1 MKVMSGIEYRERCD
15 YLPVRSSAHHKD
27 WVVWNVHKGGSP
39 RLPPL
44 PFHHA
49 PYRPTRRK
57 APVQKPATGSDL
69 TSEAAHDTDQSR
81 HHVTPVQGQL
91 YRSEE
96 ARKGVLELERTLL
109 GDNRILTRK
118 EAADEAEIPLLS
130 ARKIWRSFGL
140 PNLTDDDAY
149 FTHAD
154 SKALKTV
161 SALVKEGKLSEEVAL
176 SITRSVGQMMDR
188 MVVWQIEALVE
199 DMVINGGLTDAEAR
213 EELLSLLPRLI
224 EDLEG
229 ITVYG
234 YRRMLNSAIVR
245 LALREERDGADLAD
259 TDLPLARGVGF
270 VDLVSYTSL
279 SRKMNERNLAKL
291 VKRFEQRCA
300 EVIAVGG
307 GRIIKTV
314 GDEVMYLVESPE
326 KGARIALTLSK
337 LISEDPQL
345 PEARVS
351 FVWGR
356 VLPRLG
362 DIYGPT
368 VNLASRLVALTEPG
382 VVLTDALTAEALEED
397 RRFVLIPQGVRNV
410 RGFGNIR
417 PVAITPGIGNELE
430 IDFE

>member
-1 MKVMSGIEYRERCD
+1 MEK
-15 YLPVRSSAHHKD
+15 SA
-27 WVVWNVHKGGSP
+27 P
-39 RLPPL
+39 
-44 PFHHA
+44 
-49 PYRPTRRK
+49 
-57 APVQKPATGSDL
+57 GSDPAEQAG
-69 TSEAAHDTDQSR
+69 TAPNRSR
-81 HHVTPVQGQL
+81 HHHNRVQSQL
-91 YRSEE
+91 YRSDE
-96 ARKGVLELERTLL
+96 ARQGVLELERALL
-109 GDNRILTRK
+109 GENRSMKRGEVADDAGVSLLT
-118 EAADEAEIPLLS
+118 
-130 ARKIWRSFGL
+130 ARKIWRSLGL

-154 SKALKTV
+154 SKALTTV
-161 SALVKEGKLSEEVAL
+161 TSLIKEGKLTEEAAL

-188 MVVWQIEALVE
+188 MVVWQVEALVE
-199 DMVINGGLTDAEAR
+199 DMVINGGLTDTEAR
-213 EELLSLLPRLI
+213 GELLSLLPRLI
-224 EDLEG
+224 EDLED

-234 YRRMLNSAIVR
+234 YRRMLNSAILR
-245 LALREERDGADLAD
+245 LALRDEEDGTDQADS
-259 TDLPLARGVGF
+259 DLPLARGVGF

-279 SRKMNERNLAKL
+279 SREMNERNLARL
-291 VKRFEQRCA
+291 VK
-300 EVIAVGG
+300 IAVGG

-326 KGARIALTLSK
+326 NGARIALTLSK

-382 VVLTDALTAEALEED
+382 VVLTDDSTAEVLEDD

-410 RGFGNIR
+410 RGFGNVR

>member
-1 MKVMSGIEYRERCD
+1 MG
-15 YLPVRSSAHHKD
+15 SAPD
-27 WVVWNVHKGGSP
+27 
-39 RLPPL
+39 R
-44 PFHHA
+44 
-49 PYRPTRRK
+49 
-57 APVQKPATGSDL
+57 
-69 TSEAAHDTDQSR
+69 SR
-81 HHVTPVQGQL
+81 HHHNRVQSQL
-91 YRSEE
+91 YRSDE
-96 ARKGVLELERTLL
+96 ARQGVLELERTLL
-109 GDNRILTRK
+109 GDNLTMKRG
-118 EAADEAEIPLLS
+118 EVADEAGMPLLT
-130 ARKIWRSFGL
+130 ARKIWRSLGL
-140 PNLTDDDAY
+140 PNSKDDDTF

-154 SKALKTV
+154 SKALEAVNSLV
-161 SALVKEGKLSEEVAL
+161 SKGKLTEEAAL

-188 MVVWQIEALVE
+188 MVVWQVEALVE
-199 DMVINGGLTDAEAR
+199 DMVINGGLTDTEAR
-213 EELLSLLPRLI
+213 GELLNLLPRLI
-224 EDLEG
+224 GDLED

-234 YRRMLNSAIVR
+234 YRRMLNSAILR
-245 LALREERDGADLAD
+245 LALRDEGDGTDLAD
-259 TDLPLARGVGF
+259 SDLPLARGVGF

-279 SRKMNERNLAKL
+279 SREMNERNLARL
-291 VKRFEQRCA
+291 VKNFEQRCA

-326 KGARIALTLSK
+326 DGARIALTLSK
-337 LISEDPQL
+337 LISEDPRL

-382 VVLTDALTAEALEED
+382 VVLTDASTAEALEHD

-410 RGFGNIR
+410 RGFGNVR

>member
-1 MKVMSGIEYRERCD
+1 MEK
-15 YLPVRSSAHHKD
+15 SAP
-27 WVVWNVHKGGSP
+27 GSETASAVGS
-39 RLPPL
+39 
-44 PFHHA
+44 A
-49 PYRPTRRK
+49 PDR
-57 APVQKPATGSDL
+57 
-69 TSEAAHDTDQSR
+69 SR
-81 HHVTPVQGQL
+81 HHHNRVQSQL
-91 YRSEE
+91 YRSDE
-96 ARKGVLELERTLL
+96 ARQGVLELERTLL
-109 GDNRILTRK
+109 GDNLTMKRG
-118 EAADEAEIPLLS
+118 EVADEAGMPLLT
-130 ARKIWRSFGL
+130 ARKIWRSLGL
-140 PNLTDDDAY
+140 PNSKDDDTF

-154 SKALKTV
+154 SKALEAVNSLV
-161 SALVKEGKLSEEVAL
+161 SKGKLTEEAAL

-188 MVVWQIEALVE
+188 MVVWQVEALVE
-199 DMVINGGLTDAEAR
+199 DMVINGGLTDTEAR
-213 EELLSLLPRLI
+213 GELLNLLPRLI
-224 EDLEG
+224 GDLED

-234 YRRMLNSAIVR
+234 YRRMLNSAILR
-245 LALREERDGADLAD
+245 LALRDEGDGTDLAD
-259 TDLPLARGVGF
+259 SDLPLARGVGF

-279 SRKMNERNLAKL
+279 SREMNERNLARL
-291 VKRFEQRCA
+291 VKNFEQRCA

-326 KGARIALTLSK
+326 DGARIALTLSK
-337 LISEDPQL
+337 LISEDPRL

-382 VVLTDALTAEALEED
+382 VVLTDASTAEALEHD

-410 RGFGNIR
+410 RGFGNVR

>member
-1 MKVMSGIEYRERCD
+1 MEK
-15 YLPVRSSAHHKD
+15 SA
-27 WVVWNVHKGGSP
+27 P
-39 RLPPL
+39 
-44 PFHHA
+44 
-49 PYRPTRRK
+49 
-57 APVQKPATGSDL
+57 GSDPAEQAG
-69 TSEAAHDTDQSR
+69 TAPNRSR
-81 HHVTPVQGQL
+81 HHHNRVQSQL
-91 YRSEE
+91 YRSDE
-96 ARKGVLELERTLL
+96 ARQGVLELERALL
-109 GDNRILTRK
+109 GENRSMKRG
-118 EAADEAEIPLLS
+118 EVADEAGVPLLT
-130 ARKIWRSFGL
+130 ARKIWRSLGL

-154 SKALKTV
+154 SKALATV
-161 SALVKEGKLSEEVAL
+161 TSLIKEGKLTEEAAL
-176 SITRSVGQMMDR
+176 SLTRSVGQMMDR
-188 MVVWQIEALVE
+188 MVVWQVEALVE
-199 DMVINGGLTDAEAR
+199 DMVINGGLTDTEAR
-213 EELLSLLPRLI
+213 GELLSLLPRLI
-224 EDLEG
+224 EDLED

-234 YRRMLNSAIVR
+234 YRRMLNSAILR
-245 LALREERDGADLAD
+245 LALRDEEGGEDLAD
-259 TDLPLARGVGF
+259 SDLPLARGVGF

-279 SRKMNERNLAKL
+279 SREMNERNLARL
-291 VKRFEQRCA
+291 VKNFEQRCA

-326 KGARIALTLSK
+326 DGARIALTLSK

-382 VVLTDALTAEALEED
+382 VVLTDASTAEALED
-397 RRFVLIPQGVRNV
+397 DKRFVLIPQGVRNV
-410 RGFGNIR
+410 RGFGNVR

>member
-1 MKVMSGIEYRERCD
+1 M
-15 YLPVRSSAHHKD
+15 
-27 WVVWNVHKGGSP
+27 
-39 RLPPL
+39 
-44 PFHHA
+44 
-49 PYRPTRRK
+49 
-57 APVQKPATGSDL
+57 
-69 TSEAAHDTDQSR
+69 QS
-81 HHVTPVQGQL
+81 QL
-91 YRSEE
+91 YRSDE
-96 ARKGVLELERTLL
+96 ARQGVLELERALL
-109 GDNRILTRK
+109 GENRSMKRG
-118 EAADEAEIPLLS
+118 EVADEAGVPLLT
-130 ARKIWRSFGL
+130 ARKIWRSLGL

-154 SKALKTV
+154 SKALATV
-161 SALVKEGKLSEEVAL
+161 TSLIKEGKLTEEAAL
-176 SITRSVGQMMDR
+176 SLTRSVGQMMDR
-188 MVVWQIEALVE
+188 MVVWQVEALVE
-199 DMVINGGLTDAEAR
+199 DMVINGGLTDTEAR
-213 EELLSLLPRLI
+213 GELLSLLPRLI
-224 EDLEG
+224 EDLED

-234 YRRMLNSAIVR
+234 YRRMLNSAILR
-245 LALREERDGADLAD
+245 LALRDEEGGEDLAD
-259 TDLPLARGVGF
+259 SDLPLARGVGF

-279 SRKMNERNLAKL
+279 SREMNERNLARL
-291 VKRFEQRCA
+291 VKNFEQRCA

-326 KGARIALTLSK
+326 DGARIALTLSK

-382 VVLTDALTAEALEED
+382 VVLTDASTAEALED
-397 RRFVLIPQGVRNV
+397 DKRFVLIPQGVRNV
-410 RGFGNIR
+410 RGFGNVR

>member
-1 MKVMSGIEYRERCD
+1 MDKSA
-15 YLPVRSSAHHKD
+15 PASAHTADGAEQPKAR
-27 WVVWNVHKGGSP
+27 P
-39 RLPPL
+39 
-44 PFHHA
+44 HH
-49 PYRPTRRK
+49 TR
-57 APVQKPATGSDL
+57 
-69 TSEAAHDTDQSR
+69 
-81 HHVTPVQGQL
+81 VQGQL

-96 ARKGVLELERTLL
+96 ARRGVLELERALM
-109 GDNRILTRK
+109 GENRSMGRR
-118 EAADEAEIPLLS
+118 EAANEAGVSLLA
-130 ARKIWRSFGL
+130 ARKIWRALGI
-140 PNLTDDDAY
+140 PNLKDEDRY
-149 FTHAD
+149 FTTSD
-154 SKALKTV
+154 SQALTTI
-161 SALVKEGKLSEEVAL
+161 SSLVRDGKMTEDAAL
-176 SITRSVGQMMDR
+176 SLTRSVGQMMDR

-199 DMVINGGLTDAEAR
+199 DMVTYRGITDAEAR
-213 EELLSLLPRLI
+213 AELLHLLPQLI

-234 YRRMLNSAIVR
+234 YRRMLNSAILR
-245 LALREERDGADLAD
+245 LALRDEQDGTHHSA

-279 SRKMNERNLAKL
+279 SREMNARTLAQL

-326 KGARIALTLSK
+326 DGARIALTLSK
-337 LISEDPQL
+337 LISEDPHL
-345 PEARVS
+345 PEARVA

-382 VVLTDALTAEALEED
+382 VVLTDDSTADALEDDE
-397 RRFVLIPQGVRNV
+397 RFVLIPQGVRNV
-410 RGFGNIR
+410 RGFGNVR

>member
-1 MKVMSGIEYRERCD
+1 MEKSAPGRVPAETAD
-15 YLPVRSSAHHKD
+15 VAHQRSDKKSH
-27 WVVWNVHKGGSP
+27 
-39 RLPPL
+39 
-44 PFHHA
+44 
-49 PYRPTRRK
+49 
-57 APVQKPATGSDL
+57 
-69 TSEAAHDTDQSR
+69 
-81 HHVTPVQGQL
+81 TPVQGQL

-96 ARKGVLELERTLL
+96 ARRGVQELERALL
-109 GDNRILTRK
+109 GANQTLKRR
-118 EAADEAEIPLLS
+118 EVAEEAEVSLLS
-130 ARKIWRSFGL
+130 ARKVWRALGL

-149 FTHAD
+149 FTPTDAV
-154 SKALKTV
+154 ALKTIT
-161 SALVKEGKLSEEVAL
+161 SLVKHGKLSEDATL
-176 SITRSVGQMMDR
+176 SITRSIGQMMDR
-188 MVVWQIEALVE
+188 MVVWQIETLVE
-199 DMVINGGLTDAEAR
+199 DMVINGGLTDVEAR
-213 EELLSLLPRLI
+213 SKLLELMPKLI
-224 EDLEG
+224 EDLEN

-234 YRRMLNSAIVR
+234 YRRMLNSAILR
-245 LALREERDGADLAD
+245 LALRDEEEGTTLDD

-279 SRKMNERNLAKL
+279 SREMNERNLAKL
-291 VKRFEQRCA
+291 VKHFEQRCA

-314 GDEVMYLVESPE
+314 GDEVMYLVESPQD
-326 KGARIALTLSK
+326 GARIALTLSK
-337 LISEDPQL
+337 LISEDPLL

-382 VVLTDALTAEALEED
+382 VVLTDSSTAEALEGD
-397 RRFVLIPQGVRNV
+397 SKFVLIPQGVRNV
-410 RGFGNIR
+410 RGFGNVS

>member
-1 MKVMSGIEYRERCD
+1 MEK
-15 YLPVRSSAHHKD
+15 SAP
-27 WVVWNVHKGGSP
+27 GSET
-39 RLPPL
+39 
-44 PFHHA
+44 A
-49 PYRPTRRK
+49 EE
-57 APVQKPATGSDL
+57 TGSA
-69 TSEAAHDTDQSR
+69 TSRSRRPHNRVQSL
-81 HHVTPVQGQL
+81 L
-91 YRSEE
+91 YRSDE
-96 ARKGVLELERTLL
+96 ARRGVLELERALL
-109 GDNRILTRK
+109 GDNLTMKRREVAE
-118 EAADEAEIPLLS
+118 EAGVSLLT
-130 ARKIWRSFGL
+130 ARKIWRSLGL
-140 PNLTDDDAY
+140 PNHKDDDEH

-161 SALVKEGKLSEEVAL
+161 NSLVKEGQLSEEAAL

-188 MVVWQIEALVE
+188 MVVWQVEALVE
-199 DMVINGGLTDAEAR
+199 DMVIHGGLTDTQAR
-213 EELLSLLPRLI
+213 GELLNLLPRLI
-224 EDLEG
+224 EDLED

-234 YRRMLNSAIVR
+234 YRRMLNSAILR
-245 LALREERDGADLAD
+245 LALRNEEDGTPLAD
-259 TDLPLARGVGF
+259 SDLPLARGVGF

-279 SRKMNERNLAKL
+279 SREMNERKLASL
-291 VKRFEQRCA
+291 VKNFEQRCA

-326 KGARIALTLSK
+326 DGARIALALSK

-382 VVLTDALTAEALEED
+382 IVLTDASTAEALED
-397 RRFVLIPQGVRNV
+397 DKRFVLIPQGVRNV
-410 RGFGNIR
+410 RGFGNVR

>member
-1 MKVMSGIEYRERCD
+1 MEK
-15 YLPVRSSAHHKD
+15 SAP
-27 WVVWNVHKGGSP
+27 GSEP
-39 RLPPL
+39 AEQAGT
-44 PFHHA
+44 A
-49 PYRPTRRK
+49 PNR
-57 APVQKPATGSDL
+57 
-69 TSEAAHDTDQSR
+69 SR
-81 HHVTPVQGQL
+81 HHHNRVQSQL
-91 YRSEE
+91 YRSDE
-96 ARKGVLELERTLL
+96 ARQGVLELERALL
-109 GDNRILTRK
+109 GENRSMKRG
-118 EAADEAEIPLLS
+118 EVADEAGVPLLT
-130 ARKIWRSFGL
+130 ARKIWRSLGL

-154 SKALKTV
+154 SKALTTV
-161 SALVKEGKLSEEVAL
+161 TSLIKEGKLTEEAAL
-176 SITRSVGQMMDR
+176 SLTRSVGQMMDR
-188 MVVWQIEALVE
+188 MVVWQVEALVE
-199 DMVINGGLTDAEAR
+199 DMVINGGLTDTEAR
-213 EELLSLLPRLI
+213 GELLSLLPRLI
-224 EDLEG
+224 EDLED

-234 YRRMLNSAIVR
+234 YRRMLNSAILR
-245 LALREERDGADLAD
+245 LALRDEEDGTDLAD
-259 TDLPLARGVGF
+259 SDLPLARGVGF

-279 SRKMNERNLAKL
+279 SREMNERNLARL
-291 VKRFEQRCA
+291 VKNFEQRCA

-326 KGARIALTLSK
+326 NGARIALTLSK

-382 VVLTDALTAEALEED
+382 VVLTDDSTAEALEDD

-410 RGFGNIR
+410 RGFGNVR

>member
-1 MKVMSGIEYRERCD
+1 MEKSAPGSER
-15 YLPVRSSAHHKD
+15 AEE
-27 WVVWNVHKGGSP
+27 
-39 RLPPL
+39 
-44 PFHHA
+44 
-49 PYRPTRRK
+49 
-57 APVQKPATGSDL
+57 TGSA
-69 TSEAAHDTDQSR
+69 SSRSRRPHNRVQSL
-81 HHVTPVQGQL
+81 L
-91 YRSEE
+91 YRSDE
-96 ARKGVLELERTLL
+96 ARRGVLELERALL
-109 GDNRILTRK
+109 GDNLTMKRREVAE
-118 EAADEAEIPLLS
+118 EAGVSLLT
-130 ARKIWRSFGL
+130 ARKIWRSLGL
-140 PNLTDDDAY
+140 PNHKDDDEH

-161 SALVKEGKLSEEVAL
+161 NSLVQEGQLSEEAAL

-188 MVVWQIEALVE
+188 MVVWQVEALVE
-199 DMVINGGLTDAEAR
+199 DMVIHGGLTDTQAR
-213 EELLSLLPRLI
+213 GELLNLLPRLI
-224 EDLEG
+224 EDLED

-234 YRRMLNSAIVR
+234 YRRMLNSAILR
-245 LALREERDGADLAD
+245 LALRNEEDGAPLAD
-259 TDLPLARGVGF
+259 SDLPLARGVGF

-279 SRKMNERNLAKL
+279 SREMNERKLASL
-291 VKRFEQRCA
+291 VKNFEQRCA

-326 KGARIALTLSK
+326 DGARIALALSK
-337 LISEDPQL
+337 LISEDPLL

-382 VVLTDALTAEALEED
+382 IVLTDASTAEALED
-397 RRFVLIPQGVRNV
+397 DKRFVLIPQGVRNV
-410 RGFGNIR
+410 RGFGNVR

>member
-1 MKVMSGIEYRERCD
+1 MEK
-15 YLPVRSSAHHKD
+15 SAP
-27 WVVWNVHKGGSP
+27 GSE
-39 RLPPL
+39 
-44 PFHHA
+44 
-49 PYRPTRRK
+49 T
-57 APVQKPATGSDL
+57 APVVGSAPDR
-69 TSEAAHDTDQSR
+69 SR
-81 HHVTPVQGQL
+81 HYHNRVQGQL
-91 YRSEE
+91 YRSDE
-96 ARKGVLELERTLL
+96 ARQGVLELERTLL
-109 GDNRILTRK
+109 GDNLTMKRG
-118 EAADEAEIPLLS
+118 EVADEAGMPLLT
-130 ARKIWRSFGL
+130 ARKIWRSLGL
-140 PNLTDDDAY
+140 PNSKDDDTF

-154 SKALKTV
+154 SKALESVNSLV
-161 SALVKEGKLSEEVAL
+161 SKGKLTEEAAL

-188 MVVWQIEALVE
+188 MVVWQVEALVE
-199 DMVINGGLTDAEAR
+199 DMVINGGLTDTEAR
-213 EELLSLLPRLI
+213 GELLNLLPRLI
-224 EDLEG
+224 GDLEN

-234 YRRMLNSAIVR
+234 YRRMLNSAILR
-245 LALREERDGADLAD
+245 LALRDEEDGTDLAD
-259 TDLPLARGVGF
+259 SDLPLARGVGF

-279 SRKMNERNLAKL
+279 SREMNERNLARL
-291 VKRFEQRCA
+291 VKNFEQRCA

-326 KGARIALTLSK
+326 DGARIALTLSK
-337 LISEDPQL
+337 LISEDPRL

-382 VVLTDALTAEALEED
+382 VVLTDASTAEALEHD
-397 RRFVLIPQGVRNV
+397 RRFVLVPQGVRNV
-410 RGFGNIR
+410 RGFGNVR

>member
-1 MKVMSGIEYRERCD
+1 M
-15 YLPVRSSAHHKD
+15 
-27 WVVWNVHKGGSP
+27 
-39 RLPPL
+39 
-44 PFHHA
+44 
-49 PYRPTRRK
+49 
-57 APVQKPATGSDL
+57 
-69 TSEAAHDTDQSR
+69 QS
-81 HHVTPVQGQL
+81 QL
-91 YRSEE
+91 YRSDE
-96 ARKGVLELERTLL
+96 ARQGVLELERALL
-109 GDNRILTRK
+109 GENRNMKRG
-118 EAADEAEIPLLS
+118 EVADDAGVPLLT
-130 ARKIWRSFGL
+130 ARKIWRSLGL

-154 SKALKTV
+154 SKALTTV
-161 SALVKEGKLSEEVAL
+161 TSLIKEGKLTEEAAL
-176 SITRSVGQMMDR
+176 SLTRSVGQMMDR
-188 MVVWQIEALVE
+188 MVVWQVEALVE
-199 DMVINGGLTDAEAR
+199 DMVINGGLTDTEAR
-213 EELLSLLPRLI
+213 GELLSLLPRLI
-224 EDLEG
+224 EDLED

-234 YRRMLNSAIVR
+234 YRRMLNSAILR
-245 LALREERDGADLAD
+245 LALRDEEDGTDLAD
-259 TDLPLARGVGF
+259 SDLPLARGVGF

-279 SRKMNERNLAKL
+279 SREMNEQNLARL
-291 VKRFEQRCA
+291 VKNFEQRCA

-326 KGARIALTLSK
+326 DGARIALTLSK

-382 VVLTDALTAEALEED
+382 VVLTDASTAEALED
-397 RRFVLIPQGVRNV
+397 DKRFVLIPQGVRNV
-410 RGFGNIR
+410 RGFGNVR

>member
-1 MKVMSGIEYRERCD
+1 MEK
-15 YLPVRSSAHHKD
+15 SAP
-27 WVVWNVHKGGSP
+27 GSET
-39 RLPPL
+39 
-44 PFHHA
+44 A
-49 PYRPTRRK
+49 EE
-57 APVQKPATGSDL
+57 TGSA
-69 TSEAAHDTDQSR
+69 TNRSRRHQNRVQSL
-81 HHVTPVQGQL
+81 L

-96 ARKGVLELERTLL
+96 ARRGVLELERALL
-109 GDNRILTRK
+109 GANLTMKRGEVAE
-118 EAADEAEIPLLS
+118 EAGVPLLT
-130 ARKIWRSFGL
+130 ARKIWRSLGL
-140 PNLTDDDAY
+140 PNHKDDDQH

-161 SALVKEGKLSEEVAL
+161 NSLVSEGQLSEEATL

-199 DMVINGGLTDAEAR
+199 DMVINGGLTDAQAR
-213 EELLSLLPRLI
+213 GELLNLLPRLI
-224 EDLEG
+224 EDLED
-229 ITVYG
+229 IAVYG
-234 YRRMLNSAIVR
+234 YRRMLNSAILR
-245 LALREERDGADLAD
+245 LALRDEEGGRDLAD
-259 TDLPLARGVGF
+259 SDLPLARGVGF

-279 SRKMNERNLAKL
+279 SREMNERKLASL
-291 VKRFEQRCA
+291 VKNFEQRCA

-314 GDEVMYLVESPE
+314 GDEVMYLVESPGV
-326 KGARIALTLSK
+326 GACIALALSK
-337 LISEDPQL
+337 LISEDPGL

-382 VVLTDALTAEALEED
+382 VVLTDASTAEALED
-397 RRFVLIPQGVRNV
+397 DKRFVLIPQGVRNV
-410 RGFGNIR
+410 RGFGNVR

>member
-1 MKVMSGIEYRERCD
+1 MEK
-15 YLPVRSSAHHKD
+15 SA
-27 WVVWNVHKGGSP
+27 P
-39 RLPPL
+39 
-44 PFHHA
+44 
-49 PYRPTRRK
+49 
-57 APVQKPATGSDL
+57 GSDPAEQAG
-69 TSEAAHDTDQSR
+69 TAPHRSR
-81 HHVTPVQGQL
+81 HHHNRVQSQL
-91 YRSEE
+91 YRSDE
-96 ARKGVLELERTLL
+96 ARQGVLELERALL
-109 GDNRILTRK
+109 GENRNMKRG
-118 EAADEAEIPLLS
+118 EVADDAGVPLLT
-130 ARKIWRSFGL
+130 ARKIWRSLGL

-154 SKALKTV
+154 SKALTTV
-161 SALVKEGKLSEEVAL
+161 TSLIKEGKLTEEAAL
-176 SITRSVGQMMDR
+176 SLTRSVGQMMDR
-188 MVVWQIEALVE
+188 MVVWQVEALVE
-199 DMVINGGLTDAEAR
+199 DMVINGGLTDTEAR
-213 EELLSLLPRLI
+213 GELLSLLPRLI
-224 EDLEG
+224 EDLED

-234 YRRMLNSAIVR
+234 YRRMLNSAILR
-245 LALREERDGADLAD
+245 LALRDEEDSTELAD
-259 TDLPLARGVGF
+259 SDLPLARGVGF

-279 SRKMNERNLAKL
+279 SREMNERNLARL
-291 VKRFEQRCA
+291 VKSFEQRCA

-314 GDEVMYLVESPE
+314 GDEVMYLAESPE
-326 KGARIALTLSK
+326 DGARIALTLSK

-382 VVLTDALTAEALEED
+382 VVLTDASTAEALED
-397 RRFVLIPQGVRNV
+397 DKRFVLIPQGVRNV
-410 RGFGNIR
+410 RGFGNVR

>member
-1 MKVMSGIEYRERCD
+1 MEKSAPGRDTAEEAGNATNRSGRHQNR
-15 YLPVRSSAHHKD
+15 
-27 WVVWNVHKGGSP
+27 
-39 RLPPL
+39 
-44 PFHHA
+44 
-49 PYRPTRRK
+49 
-57 APVQKPATGSDL
+57 VQSL
-69 TSEAAHDTDQSR
+69 
-81 HHVTPVQGQL
+81 L
-91 YRSEE
+91 YRSDE
-96 ARKGVLELERTLL
+96 ARQGVLELERALL
-109 GDNRILTRK
+109 GDNLTMKRGEVAE
-118 EAADEAEIPLLS
+118 EAGVPLLT
-130 ARKIWRSFGL
+130 ARKIWRSLGL
-140 PNLTDDDAY
+140 PNHKDDEQH

-161 SALVKEGKLSEEVAL
+161 NSLVKEGQLSEEAAL

-188 MVVWQIEALVE
+188 MVVWQVEALVE
-199 DMVINGGLTDAEAR
+199 DMVIHGGLTDAQAR
-213 EELLSLLPRLI
+213 GELLNLLPRLI
-224 EDLEG
+224 EDLED

-234 YRRMLNSAIVR
+234 YRRMLNSAILR
-245 LALREERDGADLAD
+245 LALRNEEDGTSLAD
-259 TDLPLARGVGF
+259 SDLPLARGVGF

-279 SRKMNERNLAKL
+279 SREMNERKLASL
-291 VKRFEQRCA
+291 VKNFEQRCA

-326 KGARIALTLSK
+326 DGARIALALSK
-337 LISEDPQL
+337 LISEDPEL

-382 VVLTDALTAEALEED
+382 IVLTDASTAEALEDD

-410 RGFGNIR
+410 RGFGNVR
-417 PVAITPGIGNELE
+417 PVAITPGVGNELE